1 MNVSTKRW
9 LRRVGQT
16 AALVVGFTLLGATEA
31 RAHCDTMDG
40 PVVAAARK
48 ALETG
53 SVNPALIWVREADE
67 KELRLVFEHTSRI
80 RGVSAETRHVADRLF
95 FETTVRLHRKGEG
108 EPYTGLK
115 PAGSNVG
122 PVIPEADRALA
133 SGSLARLEEMLLHE
147 IRDGLRER
155 FQHARSA
162 KAFDAADVKAGR
174 EFVAAYVSLTHFVE
188 QVHAAAS
195 GEAHARSSPSPDGG
209 HDSP

>member
-1 MNVSTKRW
+1 MEAHMNGGTKRW
-9 LRRVGQT
+9 MRGFGQT
-16 AALVVGFTLLGATEA
+16 AALVVGLTVLGATEA

-80 RGVSAETRHVADRLF
+80 RSVSAETRHVADRLF

-108 EPYTGLK
+108 EPFTGLK
-115 PAGSNVG
+115 PAGSDVG

-147 IRDGLRER
+147 IRDGLRHLQR
-155 FQHARSA
+155 IRRALQHLTGQCRGGGTPIGDCPLLEALGGMAR
-162 KAFDAADVKAGR
+162 
-174 EFVAAYVSLTHFVE
+174 T
-188 QVHAAAS
+188 
-195 GEAHARSSPSPDGG
+195 
-209 HDSP
+209 